1 MKSKLLVLLSLLF
14 ACALSAQL
22 TITPGAQFSIFSDTK
37 LTLQNTDL
45 INNGNFLVATTS
57 PISFTGDA
65 SSFIGGDEAV
75 RFFKLE
81 INKTR
86 NKSVLLQ
93 KTISAG
99 SSVSFISGFLNL
111 NGFDLDLETTG
122 HIDGERED
130 SRVI

>member
-1 MKSKLLVLLSLLF
+1 MKIKFYALLPLLSSF
-14 ACALSAQL
+14 SASAQL
-22 TITPGAQFSIFSDTK
+22 TITPGAQFSILSDTK

-45 INNGNFLVATTS
+45 INNGNFTVATTS

-65 SSFIGGDEAV
+65 SSFIGGNEAV

-86 NKSVLLQ
+86 NQSVIIQ

-99 SSVSFISGFLNL
+99 SSVSIISRFL
-111 NGFDLDLETTG
+111 
-122 HIDGERED
+122 
-130 SRVI
+130 